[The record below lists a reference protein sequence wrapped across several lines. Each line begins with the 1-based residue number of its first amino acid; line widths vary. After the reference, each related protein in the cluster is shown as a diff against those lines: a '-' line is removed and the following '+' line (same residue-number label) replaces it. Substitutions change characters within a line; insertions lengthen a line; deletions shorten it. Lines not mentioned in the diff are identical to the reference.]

1 MTSKI
6 CIKCALTKH
15 LDEYRKGRN
24 SCKACEAATLKEW
37 RSANKEKMEASR
49 KVWSYVNKDSVTDHV
64 REKNRKRKRDLLDG
78 GICELCGLDN
88 AELLEFAHRDR
99 STKKFN
105 VSDRVGGEIAS
116 LRHEVSKCKVLCGNC
131 HCIETHKE
139 NTSYKHIFATTGVT
153 PEDWHGHEWLETE
166 VFCFELS
173 FDACMCSMRKF

>member
-64 REKNRKRKRDLLDG
+64 REKKIVN
-78 GICELCGLDN
+78 ES
-88 AELLEFAHRDR
+88 A
-99 STKKFN
+99 
-105 VSDRVGGEIAS
+105 
-116 LRHEVSKCKVLCGNC
+116 
-131 HCIETHKE
+131 
-139 NTSYKHIFATTGVT
+139 IFSMVEYANFVVWIT
-153 PEDWHGHEWLETE
+153 PN
-166 VFCFELS
+166 F
-173 FDACMCSMRKF
+173 